1 MEEILDITALSNKSA
16 LALKHSNWQE
26 LENLSKQILELIKI
40 NPESLEIDVREVARN
55 YLSSIIGNGNFL
67 FEKDPS
73 GLSQFNNKIVDF
85 QSFLRVSKPS
95 FSKSIR
101 PEIIAIQSIQL
112 FVTSPRSDSANKA
125 AANLRR
131 LGRPQLA
138 VEIMNVELNKS
149 RLNYYSLVV
158 RGSAFVDLRESEK
171 AIMDGELALKHSL
184 KDKRNYALTLL
195 ARAYRDKFKKDG
207 LIEDGETALRLA
219 LESLGIDRNPY
230 IARVLISIIR
240 ALGTSDYDELVDEL
254 NSSMIFQFTSPD
266 SLATE
271 ISVAIHESS
280 NQDSNAYDID
290 PWFDGTEELD
300 EEWGLPDSD
309 EVESIEDYFEDYFEE
324 FSESL
329 ANPRM
334 PHLEP

>member
-1 MEEILDITALSNKSA
+1 MDFAELSNKSA
-16 LALKHSNWQE
+16 IALQHSDWQE
-26 LENLSKQILELIKI
+26 LENLSKQILALIKI
-40 NPESLEIDVREVARN
+40 DPNNLDIDVRKVARN
-55 YLSSIIGNGNFL
+55 YLSSIIGSGRFL
-67 FEKDPS
+67 FENDPG
-73 GLSQFNNKIVDF
+73 GLLHFNNEIIEF
-85 QSFLRVSKPS
+85 QSFLRDSKLE

-101 PEIIAIQSIQL
+101 PELIAIQSIQL

-125 AANLRR
+125 SANLRR

-138 VEIMNVELNKS
+138 VEIMNTELMKS

-158 RGSAFVDLRESEK
+158 RGSAFVDLHETEK
-171 AIMDGELALKHSL
+171 AISDGELALKHSL
-184 KDKRNYALTLL
+184 KDKRNFALTLL

-219 LESLGIDRNPY
+219 MESLGIDRNPY

-240 ALGTSDYDELVDEL
+240 ALGTSDYDELVAEL
-254 NSSMIFQFTSPD
+254 NSSLIFQFTSPD
-266 SLATE
+266 ALAAE
-271 ISVAIHESS
+271 ISVAIHE
-280 NQDSNAYDID
+280 NANLDSISYEVD
-290 PWFDGTEELD
+290 PWFDVTEELD
-300 EEWGLPDSD
+300 EEWGVSDND